1 MAIHVQLIIED
12 FAPGTTLGHQ
22 DLEQVFTHLTT
33 EDNSAGDRMSSYL
46 TQMQPLS
53 LLGQCPKACHELCSS
68 SLAPLKIFLLPV
80 VKAYFSI
87 TEVYQ

>member
-1 MAIHVQLIIED
+1 MAIHMQLIIED

-53 LLGQCPKACHELCSS
+53 LLGPVPK
-68 SLAPLKIFLLPV
+68 SLP
-80 VKAYFSI
+80 
-87 TEVYQ
+87 